1 MAAAPSIASRRKL
14 VSLTGFI
21 GGYRGSGTTRLAS
34 ALWLGAWLGAGC
46 SFAVAAA
53 SGAQPSS
60 AVSTLEIQDAWI
72 RWLPAGLP
80 AAGYLTLINHGDQP
94 IRLTGASSD
103 AYRDISLHHSM
114 SHEGMSHMESVGE
127 ITVPAHS
134 TLRFAATGYHLM
146 LMQPAHTLAP
156 GDHVVLAL
164 HFAGSADYSASFEVR
179 APNGNAPAQNDMQGM
194 PGMHDMQNMHPT
206 TPPTT
211 SPR

>member
-1 MAAAPSIASRRKL
+1 MAAAPSIASWGKV
-14 VSLTGFI
+14 VSITSLMDGE
-21 GGYRGSGTTRLAS
+21 RSCGTTRLAP
-34 ALWLGAWLGAGC
+34 ALLFGVWLGAAG
-46 SFAVAAA
+46 SFAAAAA
-53 SGAQPSS
+53 SGAPSS
-60 AVSTLEIQDAWI
+60 STVSALEVRDAWI

-127 ITVPAHS
+127 VTVPARS
-134 TLRFAATGYHLM
+134 TLRFAAAGYHLM

-179 APNGNAPAQNDMQGM
+179 APNGNAPAQNGMQGM
-194 PGMHDMQNMHPT
+194 PGMHDMQNLHPT
-206 TPPTT
+206 PPPAT